1 MGCQRITSL
10 VCSHVSEKHLRGGI
24 LRTCND
30 RTVASKTHV
39 RRPTIGWWLQLSE
52 LKITNI
58 TYVPSVN
65 TLETLWIKNG
75 LKCSLKKS
83 SIFQSGH
90 CKLLI

>member
-30 RTVASKTHV
+30 RTVASKTRV

-58 TYVPSVN
+58 TYVPSV
-65 TLETLWIKNG
+65 TL
-75 LKCSLKKS
+75 LK
-83 SIFQSGH
+83 H
-90 CKLLI
+90 CGSKMALNAL

>member
-10 VCSHVSEKHLRGGI
+10 VCSHVSEKHLRRGI

-30 RTVASKTHV
+30 RTVASKTRV

-75 LKCSLKKS
+75 LKCSLKKVPYFS
-83 SIFQSGH
+83 LVIINS
-90 CKLLI
+90 